1 VVFAKLARGA
11 TSPQKPAETKTE
23 GSNPSLSVSETFLLN
38 ANPMDDLLIKKLD
51 EIEKTYSELEK
62 KLADPAVYGDQEQLK
77 KVSKSKKSLQETYDL
92 YQKFKSFNKELEGA
106 KEIIRNE
113 GDASL
118 IDLARSE
125 IDEIS
130 KELTTI
136 EERLR
141 ILLLPKDPN
150 DEKDIM
156 LEIRA
161 AAGGEES
168 SIFAGDLLRMYTKYA
183 DKQGWHTKIVDF
195 NSGDI
200 SGYKLVIVEIIGE
213 NVYSKL
219 KFESGVHRVQRVP
232 LTEASGRVHTSTITV
247 AVMPEVD
254 EVDIK
259 IDPSDIEITTMRS
272 GGAGGQNVNK
282 VETAV
287 RIVHKPSGLM
297 IHCTEER
304 SQLQNKNKGMQL
316 LRSRLYDLELQKQQ
330 KEIYAK
336 RKMQVGTGDRSE
348 KIRTYNFRDN
358 RITDHRLNENF
369 TLDTALE
376 GNLDPVIEACI
387 AEDQKQQLQSLV

>member
-1 VVFAKLARGA
+1 
-11 TSPQKPAETKTE
+11 
-23 GSNPSLSVSETFLLN
+23 
-38 ANPMDDLLIKKLD
+38 MDDILIKKLN
-51 EIEKTYSELEK
+51 EIERTYHELDK

-77 KVSKSKKSLQETYDL
+77 KISKAKKSLQETFDL
-92 YQKFKSFNKELEGA
+92 YQRFKSLSKELEGA
-106 KEIIRNE
+106 KEIIKTE
-113 GDASL
+113 SDASL
-118 IDLARSE
+118 IDLAKSE
-125 IDEIS
+125 MDGITKEIAV
-130 KELTTI
+130 I
-136 EERLR
+136 EDKLR

-183 DKQGWHTKIVDF
+183 DKVGWHTKIVDA
-195 NSGDI
+195 NAGDI
-200 SGYKLVIVEIIGE
+200 SGYKLVVVEITGE

-232 LTEASGRVHTSTITV
+232 LTEASGRVHTSTVTV

-259 IDPSDIEITTMRS
+259 LDQNDLEITTMRS

-287 RIVHKPSGLM
+287 RIVHEPTGIM
-297 IHCTEER
+297 VHCTEER
-304 SQLQNKNKGMQL
+304 SQLQNKNKGLQL
-316 LRSRLYDLELQKQQ
+316 LRSKLYDMELQKQQ
-330 KEIYAK
+330 SEIYAK

-348 KIRTYNFRDN
+348 KIRTYNFKDN
-358 RITDHRLNENF
+358 RVTDHRLNQNF
-369 TLDTALE
+369 NLNTVLE
-376 GNLDPVIEACI
+376 GELDPVIESCI
-387 AEDQKQQLQSLV
+387 AEDQKQQLQTLV

>member
-1 VVFAKLARGA
+1 MVFAKLARGA

-150 DEKDIM
+150 D
-156 LEIRA
+156 
-161 AAGGEES
+161 
-168 SIFAGDLLRMYTKYA
+168 
-183 DKQGWHTKIVDF
+183 
-195 NSGDI
+195 
-200 SGYKLVIVEIIGE
+200 
-213 NVYSKL
+213 
-219 KFESGVHRVQRVP
+219 
-232 LTEASGRVHTSTITV
+232 
-247 AVMPEVD
+247 
-254 EVDIK
+254 
-259 IDPSDIEITTMRS
+259 
-272 GGAGGQNVNK
+272 
-282 VETAV
+282 
-287 RIVHKPSGLM
+287 
-297 IHCTEER
+297 
-304 SQLQNKNKGMQL
+304 
-316 LRSRLYDLELQKQQ
+316 
-330 KEIYAK
+330 
-336 RKMQVGTGDRSE
+336 
-348 KIRTYNFRDN
+348 
-358 RITDHRLNENF
+358 
-369 TLDTALE
+369 
-376 GNLDPVIEACI
+376 
-387 AEDQKQQLQSLV
+387 

>member
-1 VVFAKLARGA
+1 
-11 TSPQKPAETKTE
+11 
-23 GSNPSLSVSETFLLN
+23 
-38 ANPMDDLLIKKLD
+38 MDNLIIKKLD
-51 EIEKTYSELEK
+51 EIERTHGELEK

-92 YQKFKSFNKELEGA
+92 YQRFKVLTKELEGA
-106 KEIIRNE
+106 KEITKNE
-113 GDASL
+113 IDASL
-118 IDLARSE
+118 IEMAKLE
-125 IDEIS
+125 
-130 KELTTI
+130 I
-136 EERLR
+136 EEIVKEIEGIENRLR

-168 SIFAGDLLRMYTKYA
+168 AIFAGDLLRMYTRYA
-183 DKQGWHTKIVDF
+183 DKQGWSTKIVDA
-195 NSGDI
+195 NQGDI
-200 SGYKLVIVEIIGE
+200 SGYKLVVIEMNGE

-254 EVDIK
+254 EVDVK
-259 IDPSDIEITTMRS
+259 LDPNDLEITTMRS

-297 IHCTEER
+297 VHCTEER
-304 SQLQNKNKGMQL
+304 SQLQNKNKGLQL
-316 LRSRLYDLELQKQQ
+316 LRSRLYDMELQKQQ

-348 KIRTYNFRDN
+348 KIRTYNFKDN

-376 GNLDPVIEACI
+376 GDLDPVIEACI
-387 AEDQKQQLQSLV
+387 AEDQKQQLQTLV

>member
-1 VVFAKLARGA
+1 
-11 TSPQKPAETKTE
+11 
-23 GSNPSLSVSETFLLN
+23 
-38 ANPMDDLLIKKLD
+38 MDDILIKKLND
-51 EIEKTYSELEK
+51 IEKTYHELEN
-62 KLADPAVYGDQEQLK
+62 KLADPTVYGDQEQLK

-92 YQKFKSFNKELEGA
+92 YQKFKSLYKDLEGA
-106 KEIIRNE
+106 KEIVKTE
-113 GDASL
+113 TDTSL
-118 IDLARSE
+118 IEMAKSE
-125 IDEIS
+125 IEGINNG
-130 KELTTI
+130 LTGI
-136 EERLR
+136 EDRLR

-183 DKQGWHTKIVDF
+183 DKQNWHTKIVDF
-195 NSGDI
+195 NAGDI
-200 SGYKLVIVEIIGE
+200 SGYKLVIVEITGE

-232 LTEASGRVHTSTITV
+232 LTEASGRVHTSTVTV

-259 IDPSDIEITTMRS
+259 IDPNDIEITTMRS

-316 LRSRLYDLELQKQQ
+316 LRSRLYDMELQKQQ

-348 KIRTYNFRDN
+348 KIRTYNYKDN
-358 RITDHRLNENF
+358 RVTDHRLNENF
-369 TLDTALE
+369 TLDASLE
-376 GNLDPVIEACI
+376 GNIDPIIEACI